1 MIPSSKDNALKYE
14 PVVMWVLKGARMNQE
29 EEDDDASDNDG
40 GLYAA
45 GTPTL
50 SCFTS
55 PLSVTPLEVTSGLVG
70 QPHNSVGS
78 PLNLQLQQLRQQLQ
92 MQQRVPQPHLQHLST
107 PPQMMHLSSP
117 PQMMHLS
124 SPPQMHPT
132 PPQAYQIAELWQ
144 RYPVEMQKLYQQY
157 PQNLPQQQQ
166 QQQQQNPLSPSEAS
180 TAGFSTPTGDAGPE
194 TKRPR
199 T

>member
-92 MQQRVPQPHLQHLST
+92 MQQRVPQPHPPAPLDPTTNDAPLVPTTDDAPLVPTTDAPHTPAGLSNCGALAKIPSRDAETLST
-107 PPQMMHLSSP
+107 IPTKPTTAAAAAAAAEPPFTIGSVNCRVFNSH
-117 PQMMHLS
+117 
-124 SPPQMHPT
+124 
-132 PPQAYQIAELWQ
+132 W
-144 RYPVEMQKLYQQY
+144 
-157 PQNLPQQQQ
+157 
-166 QQQQQNPLSPSEAS
+166 
-180 TAGFSTPTGDAGPE
+180 
-194 TKRPR
+194 
-199 T
+199 